1 MKMDIQGTVTIDLA
15 TYELLKSDSEKWE
28 NALRIADDIKDLRD
42 RINRSEMN
50 KKDIC
55 NELYSTENKLRRG
68 Y

>member
-1 MKMDIQGTVTIDLA
+1 MNIEGTVTINLA
-15 TYELLKSDSEKWE
+15 DYNLLMSYSRKWE

-50 KKDIC
+50 KRDIC
-55 NELYSTENKLRRG
+55 SELYSIEARLRRG

>member
-1 MKMDIQGTVTIDLA
+1 MNIKGTVTISLA
-15 TYELLKSDSEKWE
+15 DYHLLKSDSEKWE
-28 NALRIADDIKDLRD
+28 NALKVADEIKDLRD

>member
-1 MKMDIQGTVTIDLA
+1 MIIEGTVTISLFD
-15 TYELLKSDSEKWE
+15 YELLKRDSEKWE
-28 NALRIADDIKDLRD
+28 NALKVADEIKDLRD